1 MEGIG
6 TLLLIFMPLL
16 YASHAVSEK
25 TSSRQLVIRGTKT
38 GSSVVRSPLTTGDL
52 EGQVGR
58 RASAQDRNVPEEGL
72 VRGRGCF
79 SGETPSARCRGLPG
93 QALTSNS
100 DKTPAIKME
109 TMLAH
114 NIKLIYYACRI
125 RVYHRGIASTPVSGN
140 RRPAGRR
147 IRQSSCSGR
156 GFTRW
161 HRLKV
166 SRIQGIRRNQ
176 VRRPTG
182 R

>member
-79 SGETPSARCRGLPG
+79 SGETSSARCRGLPG

-109 TMLAH
+109 TMLAR

-125 RVYHRGIASTPVSGN
+125 RVYDRGIASTPVSGD

-176 VRRPTG
+176 VRRPTD